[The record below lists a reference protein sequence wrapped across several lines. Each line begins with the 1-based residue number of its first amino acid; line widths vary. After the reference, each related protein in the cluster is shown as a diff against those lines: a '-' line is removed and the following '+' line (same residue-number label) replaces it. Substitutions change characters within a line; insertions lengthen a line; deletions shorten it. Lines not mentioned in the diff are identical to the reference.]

1 MRAAILLLLSASL
14 AMSQAFTPAQSS
26 KITFSPSRFVPAGV
40 SKASTTTAAIAV
52 GSSFP
57 LDHKE
62 DAEFANSVA
71 SKPTVNDSSLVRT
84 LTFNAITLSAL
95 VAATS
100 PVLAA
105 VDAAAGDYEY
115 GAVNAPIGLAVG
127 GGILAILTALL
138 PVALRGGEDAFNE
151 IRDRDASTFGDN
163 KKNKNVLNKRR

>member
-1 MRAAILLLLSASL
+1 MRAAILLFLSAVL
-14 AMSQAFTPAQSS
+14 AMSQAFSPTQSS
-26 KITFSPSRFVPAGV
+26 KITFSPSRFVPAAV
-40 SKASTTTAAIAV
+40 SKASTTTAAVAV

-57 LDHKE
+57 SDHKK
-62 DAEFANSVA
+62 DMEFTNSVA
-71 SKPTVNDSSLVRT
+71 SKPTVSGSFVRT
-84 LTFNAITLSAL
+84 LAFNAITLSAL
-95 VAATS
+95 VAAS
-100 PVLAA
+100 NPAWAA